1 MRCAR
6 VTGNGDAVIRL
17 YSTRSVA
24 RIYREQN
31 GSDADYRRARFF
43 SATMSQWIKSIIESF
58 SYPGIV
64 FLMFLEN
71 VFPPIPSELIVPLA
85 GFVSTQGGLS
95 LLGVIVAA
103 TVGSVVG
110 AIALYY
116 VGRAVGGDRL
126 RRWCDSHGYWIGLS
140 RADLDKS
147 DAWFEKRGAWTV
159 LLGRVVPGVRSLI
172 SIPAG
177 VSSMNLPVF
186 LIFTTIG
193 SAVWSTALALAGRAL
208 GRNYETVEHVIGPI
222 STTIVVAIVVL
233 WLVRG
238 IRQRRRLKS

>member
-1 MRCAR
+1 MA
-6 VTGNGDAVIRL
+6 
-17 YSTRSVA
+17 
-24 RIYREQN
+24 
-31 GSDADYRRARFF
+31 
-43 SATMSQWIKSIIESF
+43 QWIKSIIEGF

-85 GFVSTQGGLS
+85 GFVSTQGRLS
-95 LLGVIVAA
+95 LAGLIVAA
-103 TVGSVVG
+103 TLGSVLG

-116 VGRAVGGDRL
+116 VGRLMGGERL
-126 RRWCDSHGYWIGLS
+126 RRWCDAHGYWIGLS

-159 LLGRVVPGVRSLI
+159 LFGRVVPGVRSLI

-177 VSSMNLPVF
+177 VSSMDLRVF

-193 SAVWSTALALAGRAL
+193 SAVWTTALAFAGRAL
-208 GRNYETVEHVIGPI
+208 GRNYENVEHIIGPI
-222 STTIVVAIVVL
+222 STAIVVGIVVL

-238 IRQRRRLKS
+238 FRQRRRVNS

>member
-1 MRCAR
+1 
-6 VTGNGDAVIRL
+6 
-17 YSTRSVA
+17 
-24 RIYREQN
+24 
-31 GSDADYRRARFF
+31 
-43 SATMSQWIKSIIESF
+43 MSQWIKSIIEGF

-85 GFVSTQGGLS
+85 GFVSTQGRLS
-95 LLGVIVAA
+95 LAGLIVAA
-103 TVGSVVG
+103 TLGSVLG

-116 VGRAVGGDRL
+116 VGRLMGGERL
-126 RRWCDSHGYWIGLS
+126 RRWCDAHGYWIGLS

-159 LLGRVVPGVRSLI
+159 LFGRVVPGVRSLI

-177 VSSMNLPVF
+177 VSSMDLRVF

-193 SAVWSTALALAGRAL
+193 SAVWTTALAFAGRAL
-208 GRNYETVEHVIGPI
+208 GRNYENVEHIIGPI
-222 STTIVVAIVVL
+222 STAIVVGIVVL

-238 IRQRRRLKS
+238 FRQRRRVNS